1 MSVKII
7 IERSAD
13 ADKQGE
19 LLELLRELRAR
30 ATLQPGYVSGET
42 LLSVDRPGTHLIIS
56 TWHSLQDWKAW
67 ENHPQRLETLSKIER
82 LLTSPSKT
90 GVFVEP
96 WAPLP
101 EGV

>member
-1 MSVKII
+1 MAVKII

-56 TWHSLQDWKAW
+56 TWHSLQDWRTW
-67 ENHPQRLETLSKIER
+67 ESHPQRLEVLSKIER
-82 LLTSPSKT
+82 LLISPSRT

-96 WAPLP
+96 WAALP